1 MTDATQP
8 REVVFENLKSRLKT
22 SSMLESDPPALRV
35 NGIEWDSGFRGSGLQ
50 IGDQILQPLDAVAT
64 VVPPEVQELAR
75 LRNSEFRAF
84 VRERIKRQMEA
95 LLRSIEDLKCMLE
108 PSGVERDFSREELE
122 RMLR

>member
-1 MTDATQP
+1 MERA
-8 REVVFENLKSRLKT
+8 
-22 SSMLESDPPALRV
+22 
-35 NGIEWDSGFRGSGLQ
+35 
-50 IGDQILQPLDAVAT
+50 LQPLDDVAT

-95 LLRSIEDLKCMLE
+95 LLRSIEDLKHMLE
-108 PSGVERDFSREELE
+108 PSSVERDFSREELE